1 MVSKSRWGN
10 KNWRM
15 TSRGLDMLSVLR
27 CYLRLGLWH
36 VAAVEVAIQLGQEFC
51 FQVDRR
57 PDTTCLGL
65 GERETLTVTSHNP
78 VQIERNYS
86 TPVTIKVNKQI
97 TQNTATVGGR
107 RREKDFGLFLTT
119 VIGRPAKK
127 ARRPAKNSLFLCSV
141 ASGFLPISRRL
152 DCTRNGR
159 LRGT

>member
-78 VQIERNYS
+78 VQYTGDDKSKQADHTKYSHCGRKAAGEGLRAFLNHRHWPPSQKS
-86 TPVTIKVNKQI
+86 TPAGQ
-97 TQNTATVGGR
+97 
-107 RREKDFGLFLTT
+107 ELTF
-119 VIGRPAKK
+119 
-127 ARRPAKNSLFLCSV
+127 SLLGCF
-141 ASGFLPISRRL
+141 RL
-152 DCTRNGR
+152 LTN
-159 LRGT
+159 

>member
-1 MVSKSRWGN
+1 MVRVYLEGARKSA
-10 KNWRM
+10 
-15 TSRGLDMLSVLR
+15 LLVALQI
-27 CYLRLGLWH
+27 YLILELLAWK
-36 VAAVEVAIQLGQEFC
+36 
-51 FQVDRR
+51 
-57 PDTTCLGL
+57 
-65 GERETLTVTSHNP
+65 
-78 VQIERNYS
+78 IERNYS

>member
-1 MVSKSRWGN
+1 MNGCEAVLPAISAEQLFGLLVADASLPREIMVSKSRWGN

-78 VQIERNYS
+78 VQ
-86 TPVTIKVNKQI
+86 V
-97 TQNTATVGGR
+97 
-107 RREKDFGLFLTT
+107 
-119 VIGRPAKK
+119 
-127 ARRPAKNSLFLCSV
+127 C
-141 ASGFLPISRRL
+141 
-152 DCTRNGR
+152 
-159 LRGT
+159 